1 MAWPGGLL
9 ARLRPGRVGRRTP
22 TPRPIADALPYQDE
36 LEQVIAEPPPP
47 WLRGPGMLAGLL
59 LVSMVGI
66 AAFLKTDIVVIGQG
80 RLLTDSPPIVL
91 QSLERSVIREIRVR
105 PGDAVRQGDVLV
117 VLDPTFARAD
127 REALL
132 IQQRR
137 LQAEQRRIE
146 AELAGRPYPAGARD
160 ADTALQALLHS
171 QRQAQLAA
179 RLQGFDEQIGGV
191 EVALRS
197 AQDTASTLAQQLAIA
212 VDVERARSRLMEEQ
226 VGSRLQYWGARNQK
240 LQAEREHRESLS
252 RIAELRH
259 QLQALHATRQGF
271 ADEWRRQIL
280 EDSVRVNGE
289 RARVEEA
296 LAKAALVD
304 SMTVLAA
311 PSDGIV
317 LEVVRRAA
325 GSVTR
330 EAEPLVSMIP
340 DGVPLIAEIGI
351 ASADVGHV
359 RAGADVVLKV
369 DAFPFQRHGHVG
381 GTLRSLSLAS
391 FSQGAQGVPGEPEA
405 PVAAGGSSAFH
416 RARVA
421 ITAQHLVALPEG
433 ARLLPGMTLTAEV
446 MAGTRSVLSYF
457 LNPVLRGFR
466 EAAREP

>member
-1 MAWPGGLL
+1 M
-9 ARLRPGRVGRRTP
+9 
-22 TPRPIADALPYQDE
+22 IADALAFQDE
-36 LEQVIAEPPPP
+36 LDQVIAEPPPP
-47 WLRGPGMLAGLL
+47 WLRGPHLLAMLL
-59 LVSMVGI
+59 LVSMFGI
-66 AAFLKTDIVVIGQG
+66 SALLRTDIVVMGQG
-80 RLLTDSPPIVL
+80 RLLTDSPPIIL

-117 VLDPTFARAD
+117 VLDSTFARAD

-137 LQAEQRRIE
+137 LQAEQARIE
-146 AELAGRPYPAGARD
+146 AELAGLPYPAGVRG
-160 ADTALQALLHS
+160 ADHALQALLHA
-171 QRQAQLAA
+171 QRQAQYNA
-179 RLQGFDEQIGGV
+179 RLQGFDEQIGGL

-197 AQDTASTLAQQLAIA
+197 AQDSAGTLAQQLSIA
-212 VDVERARSRLMEEQ
+212 VDVERARSRLLEEQ
-226 VGSRLQYWGARNQK
+226 VGSRLQYWGARNQR
-240 LQAEREHRESLS
+240 LQAEREHRETLS

-259 QLQALHATRQGF
+259 QLQALQATRQGF
-271 ADEWRRQIL
+271 ADEWRRQVL
-280 EDSVRVNGE
+280 EDSVRVIGE

-296 LAKAALVD
+296 LAKASLVD

-311 PSDGIV
+311 PADGIV

-330 EAEPLVSMIP
+330 EAEPLVSIIP

-351 ASADVGHV
+351 ASSDVGHV

-369 DAFPFQRHGHVG
+369 DAFPFQRHGHVS

-405 PVAAGGSSAFH
+405 PVAANGSGAFH
-416 RARVA
+416 RARVE
-421 ITAQHLVALPEG
+421 ITAQQLVDLPPG